1 MKKYILL
8 LVACL
13 LVGVSKVNAKDIS
26 LTELANELKNT
37 TSYQTYS
44 KQDYTVNIVT
54 TDKSLSIDYG
64 YTGNIGSKYTCKV
77 FFNYSNNVLEY
88 VRQKEQTQFCDS
100 AASPWLAD
108 VVRSVGKILELDET
122 KLMNWFNGSSRDELS
137 RLTLENNGMQVNFTS
152 NTCSAG
158 VAGTGDECRYYTCLK
173 IDLNNFKPFEPVT
186 PTPSKTTNV
195 TKNPKTADLNV
206 SVVLASALVALAIA
220 GYSILKIRVIKKGM

>member
-13 LVGVSKVNAKDIS
+13 LVGVSKVSAKEIS

-44 KQDYTVNIVT
+44 KQDYSVNITT

-64 YTGNIGSKYTCKV
+64 YTGNVGSKYTCKV
-77 FFNYSNNVLEY
+77 FFNYSNNVLDY
-88 VRQKEQTQFCDS
+88 ARQDGQSTFCDS

-108 VVRSVGKILELDET
+108 VVRSVGKILELNET
-122 KLMNWFNGSSRDELS
+122 KLMNWFNGSSREELS

-158 VAGTGDECRYYTCLK
+158 AAGTGDECRYYTCLK
-173 IDLNNFKPFEPVT
+173 IDLNNFKPFEPVPAT
-186 PTPSKTTNV
+186 PTPTKTV

-206 SVVLASALVALAIA
+206 SVMLASALVALTIA
-220 GYSILKIRVIKKGM
+220 GYSVLKIRRIRKEM